1 MIGSVCV
8 FEKIEIFFLLT
19 DPVSIV
25 SRHTVSHELTINRK
39 RKNTSNS
46 CQEEDPDPDPDPED
60 RDGDL

>member
-46 CQEEDPDPDPDPED
+46 CQEEDPEDPED
-60 RDGDL
+60 